1 MPYIHSYLE
10 LRTIALGRRRIKD
23 RPLQRCP
30 GGAPPFSSRLGPVP
44 NSAASGGGWRR
55 DDIHTGPPGPTS
67 CALPCYS
74 KAHRRPWIPMST
86 HLHEPPVAH
95 DVAAR
100 GFVGGAGAASG
111 RRREDVAGAAG
122 RRGGGRAGAP
132 AVGAKAEQEKPRSP
146 ARASC
151 SSGSQGCA
159 RDRGWRPP
167 PRHPWISV
175 ESWPS
180 GEGEQGRCTD
190 EPGCGCHTRFYKEN
204 RMHIIC
210 APGSFTHT

>member
-1 MPYIHSYLE
+1 VSWRGSSIFQSPGTGAKFSGVRGRMEERRHPHGPTWPNV
-10 LRTIALGRRRIKD
+10 LRP
-23 RPLQRCP
+23 PLLQQ
-30 GGAPPFSSRLGPVP
+30 
-44 NSAASGGGWRR
+44 
-55 DDIHTGPPGPTS
+55 GPPSAMDPHVDAPTR
-67 CALPCYS
+67 A
-74 KAHRRPWIPMST
+74 A
-86 HLHEPPVAH
+86 VAR